1 MAWVDSMRFRRRADK
16 VRAAGWINLLVTL
29 IVAGAHLPE
38 GFDALAAGSG
48 WAALVMAVTYGLA
61 WVLDRHAER
70 VVRR

>member
-1 MAWVDSMRFRRRADK
+1 MDRQHAVPAQGGQSTRRRLDQSS
-16 VRAAGWINLLVTL
+16 GDGH
-29 IVAGAHLPE
+29 VAGVHLPD
-38 GFDALAAGSG
+38 GFDALAAGSV

>member
-1 MAWVDSMRFRRRADK
+1 MRFRRRADK

-29 IVAGAHLPE
+29 IFAGVHLPR
-38 GFDALAAGSG
+38 GFDALLLGAI
-48 WAALVMAVTYGLA
+48 WAALVMGVTHGFA